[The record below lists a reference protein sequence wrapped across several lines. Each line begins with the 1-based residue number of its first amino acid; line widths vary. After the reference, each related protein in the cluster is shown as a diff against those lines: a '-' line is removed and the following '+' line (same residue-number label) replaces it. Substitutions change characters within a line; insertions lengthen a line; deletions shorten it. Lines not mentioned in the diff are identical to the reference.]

1 MEEII
6 KPPLVTNTNILTIC
20 STVNPTEEQIMG
32 IVFNDTDEKDTAPHI
47 APRYRRI
54 VTKGGHSNLKID
66 ALAGKSIV
74 YLKDIWLILV
84 EMRWRW
90 MLLTFSGAFV
100 AHWLFF
106 ACFWYL
112 LAYTNGDLDVL
123 DHNNPPEN
131 HTICVK
137 YIDSFT
143 AAFSFSLETQLTIG
157 YGTMYPD
164 GDCPA
169 AIALLAVQMLLGLM
183 VEALITGAFVAKIAR
198 PKLRAT
204 AIKFSYFATVGHH
217 EEEPCLMFRVANI
230 WQSPLTRVKV
240 TAILYQ
246 EYKNQHLHQ
255 TNIDFRIDHLNSNEC
270 PYLVFPLMF
279 YHTINQYSPLYP
291 LIQGKMPP
299 HYEIVIFLSAEQE
312 GTGET
317 CQTRTSYIPEEIKLS
332 QQFASV
338 ISYNSKGYY
347 KIAMENFDK
356 IVPGFPVLSNQKDAK
371 QNDFVVSING
381 DHADTILYRDSA
393 V

>member
-1 MEEII
+1 
-6 KPPLVTNTNILTIC
+6 
-20 STVNPTEEQIMG
+20 MG
-32 IVFNDTDEKDTAPHI
+32 IVFNNSDEKDTSPLI
-47 APRYRRI
+47 GPRYKRI
-54 VTKGGHSNLKID
+54 VTKDGRSNLKIE
-66 ALAGKSIV
+66 ALPGKSIEH
-74 YLKDIWLILV
+74 LKDIWSILV

-112 LAYTNGDLDVL
+112 LAYTHGDLDVL
-123 DHNNPPEN
+123 DHSNPPEN

-183 VEALITGAFVAKIAR
+183 VEALITGAFVAKIAK

-204 AIKFSYFATVGHH
+204 AIKFSYFATVAQH
-217 EEEPCLMFRVANI
+217 EGEPCLMFRIANI
-230 WQSPLTRVKV
+230 WQSPLTNVKV
-240 TAILYQ
+240 AAILYQ
-246 EYKNQHLHQ
+246 EYKTLHLLQ
-255 TNIDFRIDHLNSNEC
+255 TNINFRIDHLNSNKC
-270 PYLVFPLMF
+270 PYLIFPLMF
-279 YHTINQYSPLYP
+279 YHSINQYSPLYP
-291 LIQGKMPP
+291 LVQGKMPP
-299 HYEIVIFLSAEQE
+299 YYEIVIFLSAEQE

-317 CQTRTSYIPEEIKLS
+317 CQKRTSYIPEEIKLN
-332 QQFASV
+332 QLFAPV
-338 ISYNSKGYY
+338 ISCTSKGYY
-347 KIAMENFDK
+347 KINMDNFDK
-356 IVPGFPVLSNQKDAK
+356 TIPGFPVLFNTREAK
-371 QNDFVVSING
+371 QNDFVVNVNS
-381 DHADTILYRDSA
+381 DHVDTMLFHDSA

>member
-1 MEEII
+1 MD
-6 KPPLVTNTNILTIC
+6 
-20 STVNPTEEQIMG
+20 M
-32 IVFNDTDEKDTAPHI
+32 VFNDSDEKVTVPLVAFW
-47 APRYRRI
+47 YKRI
-54 VTKGGHSNLKID
+54 VTKNGHSNLKME
-66 ALAGKSIV
+66 AVSGKSIMQ
-74 YLKDIWLILV
+74 LKSIWSTLV

-112 LAYTNGDLDVL
+112 LAYTNGDLDLL

-169 AIALLAVQMLLGLM
+169 AIALLAIQMLLGLM

-204 AIKFSYFATVGHH
+204 AIKFSYFATVGHR
-217 EEEPCLMFRVANI
+217 EGEPCLMFRVANI
-230 WQSPLTRVKV
+230 RQSPLTRIKV

-255 TNIDFRIDHLNSNEC
+255 TNLDFHVDKMNSNES

-279 YHTINQYSPLYP
+279 CHTINQNSPLYP
-291 LIQGKMPP
+291 MIQGKMPAY
-299 HYEIVIFLSAEQE
+299 YEIVIFLSAEQE
-312 GTGET
+312 DTGET
-317 CQTRTSYIPEEIKLS
+317 FQKRTSYIAEEIKLS
-332 QQFASV
+332 QQFAPV
-338 ISYNSKGYY
+338 ISCTSKGYY
-347 KIAMENFDK
+347 KITMENFDK
-356 IVPGFPVLSNQKDAK
+356 TVPGFPVLLNPKDAR

-381 DHADTILYRDSA
+381 DHADTVLFRDSA